1 MTNKK
6 FYLTLLFTFI
16 LTSITTTQVTAQQT
30 KVYINPETQTIPQ
43 PGLSFTVEIT
53 VQNVNDLYGW
63 ELKIYYP
70 NNILNATEASE
81 GPMLKKDGALTFFRK
96 HIFTDNYNETH
107 GLVNLFCLI
116 AEAEAPGV
124 NGNGILATVTFN
136 TTSAGTAKINLFDVK
151 LSDSNVNPITCITSD
166 GTVTVVPEFPTAC
179 MLTALIISA
188 LTIAALR
195 KKHAKAKLEASKAN
209 S

>member
-1 MTNKK
+1 LKNKK

-16 LTSITTTQVTAQQT
+16 LTSITATQVTAQQT

-53 VQNVNDLYGW
+53 IQNVNDLYGW

-70 NNILNATEASE
+70 NSILNATDAVE
-81 GPMLKKDGALTFFRK
+81 GTMLKKDGALTFFRK

-136 TTSAGTAKINLFDVK
+136 TTSAGTAKIYLSDVK
-151 LSDSNVNPITCITSD
+151 LSDSNVNPIPCLTSD
-166 GTVTVVPEFPTAC
+166 GTVTVVPEFPTVYI
-179 MLTALIISA
+179 LPTLIVSA
-188 LTIAALR
+188 LTIILLR
-195 KKHAKAKLEASKAN
+195 KNMHKQKSKASKAN